1 MTVVAVRIRYNVQL
15 HREHALYVRVP
26 DGGREQCTCSLR
38 PLHPSSSASFPIFPC
53 TRYWGASCSLFC
65 SPCLDACCSAVLNGC
80 GASIHAHSVDE
91 RVLGP
96 AEEHHGLLFRG
107 EVRAVPGQLR
117 CRFPIPHHVHKHE
130 RLSDDIPIPSPVA
143 SLTPGVAL
151 HAKRPG
157 QQDGSV
163 HPVPPGDKQSCPC
176 VGAERVRACPECL
189 SVPAVSLFA
198 ISNA

>member
-1 MTVVAVRIRYNVQL
+1 M
-15 HREHALYVRVP
+15 P

-65 SPCLDACCSAVLNGC
+65 SPCLDACCSAVPNGC
-80 GASIHAHSVDE
+80 SASIHAHRVDE

-130 RLSDDIPIPSPVA
+130 RLSDDIPIPSPCGFFDPRGCVTCKTTRSTRRFSPSSPSKRSAIVSSRWSGA
-143 SLTPGVAL
+143 STSLSGMPLCACGESL
-151 HAKRPG
+151 R
-157 QQDGSV
+157 
-163 HPVPPGDKQSCPC
+163 C
-176 VGAERVRACPECL
+176 V
-189 SVPAVSLFA
+189 
-198 ISNA
+198 